1 MLQMLHVSLYII
13 TRYTWQCYN
22 FNFGPIMM
30 SSRYDVIN
38 EISIYVDD
46 HRWVCY
52 ELSCI
57 MWIKCACVL
66 YMNEFTRDTNSNLN
80 EDDVT

>member
-1 MLQMLHVSLYII
+1 
-13 TRYTWQCYN
+13 
-22 FNFGPIMM
+22 MM

>member
-1 MLQMLHVSLYII
+1 
-13 TRYTWQCYN
+13 
-22 FNFGPIMM
+22 MM

-66 YMNEFTRDTNSNLN
+66 YMNEFIRDTNSNLN
-80 EDDVT
+80 EDDVTRRHTLWRHGALTCVT

>member
-22 FNFGPIMM
+22 FNFELIMM

-46 HRWVCY
+46 HIWVCY
-52 ELSCI
+52 ELSCGQMCMCI
-57 MWIKCACVL
+57 V
-66 YMNEFTRDTNSNLN
+66 YE
-80 EDDVT
+80 